1 MRLPY
6 SWSVLEH
13 TERKLKTG
21 YLSEKVELLGTKHQ
35 YLMLPWTA
43 GQDPATGKA
52 GRDRWRRWLLLLLP
66 TLRNLPSENLGNHG
80 FFSLSCLPPHPFL
93 SLRFLLVR
101 TFVLYAS
108 SVAQACLKL
117 TV

>member
-1 MRLPY
+1 MAAHGPGAGKHCTQSQRIRVPPWSALMRLPY

-43 GQDPATGKA
+43 GQDPAYRK
-52 GRDRWRRWLLLLLP
+52 GRKRQV
-66 TLRNLPSENLGNHG
+66 EK
-80 FFSLSCLPPHPFL
+80 
-93 SLRFLLVR
+93 
-101 TFVLYAS
+101 
-108 SVAQACLKL
+108 VAFIAFAHTAESAL
-117 TV
+117 